1 MLWIVFALLAPVF
14 WVFSNF
20 VDKYTLERYTKGI
33 FDFLFFSTLT
43 SWLFVIALVTL
54 FGFPVFI
61 PHSIIPVLL
70 GMALIYSYGFYGKSL
85 EQGETS
91 RLIILFQL
99 VPVLTLVLAFLFL
112 GQVISLKELLAFLL
126 VLIGATAISLDK
138 TETGVA
144 FTKGV
149 KWMLISIAM
158 WVVILLFADYALTK
172 MPFDDFFILD
182 TFGTALASIPLL
194 LIPFTR
200 RQIIVGIKTAVPKKY
215 GWFVLTN
222 SLDLFGQMSVNKSLA
237 LAPSAGLVTV
247 AIQVQSFYGI
257 VLGFLLTMLLPH
269 VFKEDVSI
277 KSLGK
282 KIVGAFV
289 MFGGIALLFF

>member
-20 VDKYTLERYTKGI
+20 VDKYSLERYTKGI

-43 SWLFVIALVTL
+43 SWLFVTALVTL
-54 FGFPVFI
+54 FGFPLLI
-61 PHSIIPVLL
+61 PHSIIPVFL

-85 EQGETS
+85 KQGETS

-99 VPVLTLVLAFLFL
+99 IPVLTLVLAFLFL
-112 GQVISLKELLAFLL
+112 GQTISLKEFVAFLL

-138 TETGVA
+138 TEVGTV
-144 FTKGV
+144 FTKGA
-149 KWMLISIAM
+149 KWMFVAIAM
-158 WVVILLFADYALTK
+158 WAVIFLFADYALTK
-172 MPFDDFFILD
+172 MSFEDFFILD
-182 TFGTALASIPLL
+182 TLGTALASIPLL

-215 GWFVLTN
+215 GWFVLN
-222 SLDLFGQMSVNKSLA
+222 NFFDFFGQMSMKKALA

-247 AIQVQSFYGI
+247 VIQVQSFYGI
-257 VLGFLLTMLLPH
+257 VLGFLLTMLLPY

-277 KSLGK
+277 KSLRK
-282 KIVGAFV
+282 KIGGALV
-289 MFGGIALLFF
+289 MFGGIVLLFL